1 MKELTKAEEEV
12 MNVLWKLE
20 KAFLKDILEEFPEP
34 KPAYTTIST
43 VIRVLVK
50 KEFVGYK
57 TYSKVHEYFPKV
69 KKKEYFKNHFSRI
82 AKSFF
87 GGSYTSL
94 LSNFTSG
101 DNLSVADLE
110 EIKSLID
117 SEIEKKK
124 NNGRTFNY
132 IAKS

>member
-1 MKELTKAEEEV
+1 MKELTKAEEEL

-20 KAFLKDILEEFPEP
+20 KAFLKDIIEAFPEP
-34 KPAYTTIST
+34 KPAYTTVST
-43 VIRVLVK
+43 VLRVLVK
-50 KEFVGYK
+50 KEVVGFN
-57 TYSKVHEYFPKV
+57 TYSKVHEYFPRI

-94 LSNFTSG
+94 LSNFTSA
-101 DNLSVADLE
+101 DNLSITDLE

-117 SEIEKKK
+117 SEIKKK
-124 NNGRTFNY
+124 
-132 IAKS
+132 KK